1 MKNEKLMKLH
11 TWIVFGVALLFAGIA
26 FLIMSLMASGS
37 IKAKQAEIEKV
48 EADLK
53 SKTNT
58 KGEIKLLEE
67 QKGKLEK
74 QREILWFDN
83 YERQEAAKVFDWPP
97 GDANFRALGGN
108 KALKFGDEILVNNNE
123 LAPQTFYKAFDS
135 GYSKLA
141 TQLEPVRFAN
151 GSWKSTFRYVTNWGT
166 KTAVEV
172 PWMWLALEDFW
183 VQKAILL
190 PIIDFNDEAATF
202 VDVTPKPAKGE
213 EENLLKRTLQ
223 NRVWELKLEVVDP
236 QGKPT
241 IKGSL
246 RNLSTRLRT
255 LGVEKSMKVKIW
267 FKDKVKEEHDFELTI
282 RGELVPGSASID
294 IKPEAVKNVAELNQ
308 FHKVQQQ
315 FDEATVPV
323 RLVKSVEMT
332 KLDHKNRTATLEM
345 PEHIAKI
352 VETETAAAPA
362 AGDTGT
368 GSGIPGGGMPGGS
381 PGMMGASGGVGEG
394 GSGAAVT
401 GAKTGPWETIL
412 KGNKA
417 RYVKRTTDVRRMP
430 IALSV
435 VVETDAVNEL
445 LVAYANSPMRFAIT
459 QTQWQRFNGSLPN
472 LATDAALSSPPAGSP
487 GTGQPNDDE
496 GTGAGPGSG
505 RPPGGMF
512 PGGPTGPPGGM
523 FPGGPAGGGPGAPAG
538 GSAASSTEGKPM
550 PTEANAG
557 LSELAI
563 YGVISLY
570 EKATPAKVEDKGT
583 TPMTEVVPSPV
594 PDPVKPMP
602 DPAKPAEPVKPMP
615 DPTKP
620 EDPVKPMPDPNK
632 K

>member
-1 MKNEKLMKLH
+1 MKNEKLLKFH

-26 FLIMSLMASGS
+26 FLIMFLMASGS

-74 QREILWFDN
+74 QRETLWLDN

-97 GDANFRALGGN
+97 GDANFRALGSN

-123 LAPQTFYKAFDS
+123 LAPQTMYKAFDS

-141 TQLEPVRFAN
+141 AQLAPVRFAS
-151 GSWKSTFRYVTNWGT
+151 GSWKSTFRHVTNWGT

-190 PIIDFNDEAATF
+190 PIIDFNEEAATF

-213 EENLLKRTLQ
+213 EENLLKRTLR

-267 FKDKVKEEHDFELTI
+267 FKDKVKEEHDFELII

-294 IKPEAVKNVAELNQ
+294 VKPEAIRNVAELNK
-308 FHKVQQQ
+308 FHKVQQE

-345 PEHIAKI
+345 PAHIAKI
-352 VETETAAAPA
+352 VDAETAAAPPA
-362 AGDTGT
+362 TDGAT
-368 GSGIPGGGMPGGS
+368 GGMPGSPGP
-381 PGMMGASGGVGEG
+381 PGMMNGSAGGGEG
-394 GSGAAVT
+394 GTAAAA

-445 LVAYANSPMRFAIT
+445 LVAYANSPMRFHIT
-459 QTQWQRFNGSLPN
+459 QTQWQRFNGALPN
-472 LATDAALSSPPAGSP
+472 LAGETPASAPPAGGGGDGRS
-487 GTGQPNDDE
+487 NDDME
-496 GTGAGPGSG
+496 GPGPGKG

-512 PGGPTGPPGGM
+512 PGGPPGGM
-523 FPGGPAGGGPGAPAG
+523 FPGGPAGAGPGAPAG
-538 GSAASSTEGKPM
+538 GSAASSSEGKPM
-550 PTEANAG
+550 PSEANAG

-570 EKATPAKVEDKGT
+570 EKAAPAKVEDKGT
-583 TPMTEVVPSPV
+583 TPMNDVVPSPA
-594 PDPVKPMP
+594 PDPAKPMP
-602 DPAKPAEPVKPMP
+602 DPAKPAEAA
-615 DPTKP
+615 KP

>member
-1 MKNEKLMKLH
+1 MKNDKFLKLH

-26 FLIMSLMASGS
+26 FLIMFLMASGS
-37 IKAKQAEIEKV
+37 ISAKLKDIEKV

-53 SKTNT
+53 SKTNS

-74 QREILWFDN
+74 QRETLWLDN

-97 GDANFRALGGN
+97 GDANFRALGSN

-123 LAPQTFYKAFDS
+123 LAPQTMYKAFDS

-141 TQLEPVRFAN
+141 AQLAPVRFAN

-190 PIIDFNDEAATF
+190 PIMDFNDEAATF

-213 EENLLKRTLQ
+213 EDNLLKRTLR
-223 NRVWELKLEVVDP
+223 NRIWELKLEVADP

-282 RGELVPGSASID
+282 RGELVPGSGSIE
-294 IKPEAVKNVAELNQ
+294 IKPEAVKNVAELHQ
-308 FHKVQQQ
+308 FHKVQQE

-345 PEHIAKI
+345 PAHIAKI
-352 VETETAAAPA
+352 VEADAAAAPA
-362 AGDTGT
+362 ATSENNSMPGSPMSSTG
-368 GSGIPGGGMPGGS
+368 GKPGGFGS
-381 PGMMGASGGVGEG
+381 VGGVGEG
-394 GSGAAVT
+394 GSSSAAS
-401 GAKTGPWETIL
+401 GAKAGPWETVL

-430 IALSV
+430 IAMSV

-445 LVAYANSPMRFAIT
+445 LVAYANSPMRFHIT

-472 LATDAALSSPPAGSP
+472 LLAENTPASVTPPAGPPVGGGGRPNGDDDDSSP
-487 GTGQPNDDE
+487 GPRG
-496 GTGAGPGSG
+496 GPVGV
-505 RPPGGMF
+505 PPVGMF
-512 PGGPTGPPGGM
+512 PGGPGGTGPGFGQPGG
-523 FPGGPAGGGPGAPAG
+523 
-538 GSAASSTEGKPM
+538 AAVSSNEGRPM
-550 PTEANAG
+550 PSEANAG

-570 EKATPAKVEDKGT
+570 EKAAPAKVEDKGT
-583 TPMTEVVPSPV
+583 TPMNEVVPSPV
-594 PDPVKPMP
+594 PDP
-602 DPAKPAEPVKPMP
+602 AKPMP

-620 EDPVKPMPDPNK
+620 SDPVQPMPDPNK
-632 K
+632 PEDPVKPVPDPNKK

>member
-1 MKNEKLMKLH
+1 MKNEKLLKLH

-26 FLIMSLMASGS
+26 FLIMFLMASGS
-37 IKAKQAEIEKV
+37 IKAKQAEIDKV

-58 KGEIKLLEE
+58 KGEIKLLED

-74 QREILWFDN
+74 QRETLWLDN
-83 YERQEAAKVFDWPP
+83 YQRQEAAKVFDWPP
-97 GDANFRALGGN
+97 GDANFRVLGGN
-108 KALKFGDEILVNNNE
+108 KALKFGDEILVNNSE
-123 LAPQTFYKAFDS
+123 LAPQTLYKAFDS

-141 TQLEPVRFAN
+141 TQLAPVRFAN
-151 GSWKSTFRYVTNWGT
+151 GTWKSTFRHVTNWGT

-172 PWMWLALEDFW
+172 PWMWLALGDYW

-190 PIIDFNDEAATF
+190 PIMDFNDEAATF

-213 EENLLKRTLQ
+213 EENLLKRTLR
-223 NRVWELKLEVVDP
+223 NRVWELKLEVVDT

-255 LGVEKSMKVKIW
+255 LGVEKSMKVRIW
-267 FKDKVKEEHDFELTI
+267 FKDKVTEEHDFELTI
-282 RGELVPGSASID
+282 RGELVPGSGSID
-294 IKPEAVKNVAELNQ
+294 IKPEAVRNVAELNR

-332 KLDHKNRTATLEM
+332 RLDHKNRTATLEM
-345 PEHIAKI
+345 PTHIAKI
-352 VETETAAAPA
+352 VEAEAAAAPPAGTENNGMPGSPMTPGGGGKPGGFGAVGGVAESGAPTAAA
-362 AGDTGT
+362 
-368 GSGIPGGGMPGGS
+368 
-381 PGMMGASGGVGEG
+381 
-394 GSGAAVT
+394 
-401 GAKTGPWETIL
+401 GAKAGPWETVL
-412 KGNKA
+412 KGNQA

-445 LVAYANSPMRFAIT
+445 LVAYANSPMRFHIT

-472 LATDAALSSPPAGSP
+472 LPGENGTPTPPPSIGASG
-487 GTGQPNDDE
+487 GGRPNDD
-496 GTGAGPGSG
+496 GDGVGSAMPPSTGPRGGQPPIGS
-505 RPPGGMF
+505 F
-512 PGGPTGPPGGM
+512 PGGPGGTGSGFGLPGG
-523 FPGGPAGGGPGAPAG
+523 A
-538 GSAASSTEGKPM
+538 AASSNEGRPM

-570 EKATPAKVEDKGT
+570 EKAPAKVEDKGT
-583 TPMTEVVPSPV
+583 APVNEVVPSPV
-594 PDPVKPMP
+594 PDPVNPMP
-602 DPAKPAEPVKPMP
+602 DPAKPTEPVKPVP
-615 DPTKP
+615 DPAKP